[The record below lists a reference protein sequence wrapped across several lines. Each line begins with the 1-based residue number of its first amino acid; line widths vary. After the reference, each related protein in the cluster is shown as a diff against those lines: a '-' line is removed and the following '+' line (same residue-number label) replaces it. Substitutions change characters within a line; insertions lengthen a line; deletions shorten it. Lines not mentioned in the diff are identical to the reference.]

1 MIADHGNAVPDRVSA
16 DSLIHVM
23 ALRSIVIFA
32 LIVGL
37 WIGKSK
43 LGIGLPVEPILLAI
57 GVFVVSNVVRMLR
70 MRTVAQWELFAELC
84 VDVMALTAV
93 LYFSGGI
100 SNPFVS
106 FYLVLLT
113 VGAMLLPA
121 RYSWCLAILV
131 LVFYTS
137 LIFFYQPMVHR
148 HDSATEGNAAL
159 NLHTVGAWVTF
170 VLSAFIVA
178 TLLVKMVSSLRERE
192 RRLASAREENL
203 RNERIVALGAFAAG
217 AAHELGTPLSTIA
230 VIAKE
235 LQRRS
240 DASPQVQEMLQTL
253 RAQVGVCKHHLTE
266 LTRNTGAER
275 IENCSLRAANDF
287 LSETLTDWLAIR
299 PDAKVEFFGPPS
311 QAVPNII
318 AEPTLKQALIS
329 VLNNAADVSPD
340 RIEVRAHWNSGEMT
354 VNVLD
359 AGPGLSDHDL
369 QRVGNIPF
377 STKPAR
383 QGLGIGL
390 YLARATLERFGGS
403 LTLSNRAGGGV
414 QATILIPAG

>member
-1 MIADHGNAVPDRVSA
+1 MIADPSNVIPDRISA
-16 DSLIHVM
+16 ESLMHVM

-37 WIGKSK
+37 WLGKSK

-57 GVFVVSNVVRMLR
+57 GAFVVVNVIRMLR
-70 MRTVAQWELFAELC
+70 MRTVAQWELFVELC
-84 VDVMALTAV
+84 VDVVALTAV

-113 VGAMLLPA
+113 VGAMLLPG
-121 RYSWCLAILV
+121 RYSWSLAVLV

-137 LIFFYQPMVHR
+137 LIFFYQPMIHR
-148 HDSATEGNAAL
+148 HNSTTLGDATL
-159 NLHTVGAWVTF
+159 NLHTVGAWATF

-178 TLLVKMVSSLRERE
+178 TLLVRMVSSLRERE

-235 LQRRS
+235 LERRL
-240 DASPQVQEMLQTL
+240 DTSPQAQEMLQTL
-253 RAQVGVCKHHLTE
+253 RTQVDVCKHHLTE
-266 LTRNTGAER
+266 LTKNTGAER
-275 IENCSLRAANDF
+275 IENCSLRSANDF
-287 LSETLTDWLAIR
+287 LSETLIDWQAIR
-299 PDAKVEFFGPPS
+299 PEAKVEFFGPTT
-311 QAVPNII
+311 QAAPNII

-340 RIEVRAHWNSGEMT
+340 RIEVRAHWSSGEMK
-354 VNVLD
+354 VDVLD
-359 AGPGLSDHDL
+359 VGPGLSDHDL
-369 QRVGNIPF
+369 QRVGHTPF

-390 YLARATLERFGGS
+390 YLARAWC
-403 LTLSNRAGGGV
+403 
-414 QATILIPAG
+414 